1 MFNKYRLRDQVTEMT
16 GKRLQRIFL
25 FIGATVVLVVILGVW
40 VSHQFPALTNG
51 PKSSAEMLEAL
62 FKTPIRTVTASTDY
76 VLKHIEQEAVKL
88 FVKSCDLPPET
99 EKRLLEMV
107 SGEDFS
113 EVTVPFVFYLY
124 ELYGAPGTTEAVA
137 TNDLTYDEETIARCQ
152 EARRT
157 CAATLRRPVPP
168 GEAGGGRER
177 PAPARALR

>member
-107 SGEDFS
+107 SG
-113 EVTVPFVFYLY
+113 
-124 ELYGAPGTTEAVA
+124 
-137 TNDLTYDEETIARCQ
+137 
-152 EARRT
+152 
-157 CAATLRRPVPP
+157 
-168 GEAGGGRER
+168 
-177 PAPARALR
+177 